1 SIMGTVREVAV
12 CCSLASC
19 VSAAIM
25 PHETSFVQALSSLP
39 HGPEFRFIDE
49 LTALKPGESAGARWS
64 LKGDEE
70 FLRGHF
76 PGHPLL
82 PGVIMIEAL
91 AQLGGIIAQTRPG
104 IEPLKNL
111 RLTAVR
117 QFKILGS
124 ISPGQSLLIE
134 ATLEGALAGVIQV
147 SGTVSDE
154 AGQRLATGVIVLA
167 GQE

>member
-1 SIMGTVREVAV
+1 MQEVVDCRAR
-12 CCSLASC
+12 ASC
-19 VSAAIM
+19 VWPSM
-25 PHETSFVQALSSLP
+25 SHEVSLVQALSSLP
-39 HGPEFRFIDE
+39 HGSEFRFIDE
-49 LTALKPGESAGARWS
+49 LLELSPGESARAKWT

-91 AQLGGIIAQTRPG
+91 AQLGGILAQTRPG
-104 IEPLKNL
+104 IAAMTDL

-124 ISPGQSLLIE
+124 IVPGQSIIIE
-134 ATLEGALAGVIQV
+134 AKIEGALDGVVQV
-147 SGTVSDE
+147 SGSVLDSD
-154 AGQRLATGVIVLA
+154 GKKLAMGGVLLA
-167 GQE
+167 GTIAPSI

>member
-1 SIMGTVREVAV
+1 
-12 CCSLASC
+12 
-19 VSAAIM
+19 M
-25 PHETSFVQALSSLP
+25 PHETSLVQALSSLP

-49 LTALKPGESAGARWS
+49 LTALTPGESATARWQ
-64 LKGDEE
+64 LKGTEE

-91 AQLGGIIAQTRPG
+91 AQLGGILAQTRPG
-104 IEPLKNL
+104 IAPLNDL

-124 ISPGQSLLIE
+124 IEPGQSLLIE
-134 ATLEGALAGVIQV
+134 ARLEGALAGVLQI
-147 SGTVSDE
+147 SGSLSDE
-154 AGQRLATGVIVLA
+154 TGQRLATGTVVLA
-167 GQE
+167 GRE